1 MPEDALPPQAE
12 TDTAAESPRPIHR
25 SVDDSRDDLTQ
36 VMVVPPYERIIHAET
51 VPQDL
56 DDQARRGRASPRSW
70 LEKPAAACDTQN
82 GVHAA
87 VLPRLDPL
95 ASVDPS
101 VGSFVGELKR
111 GGFTGEIRIDHA
123 TRLSAATDNS
133 IYQLLPAAVI
143 FPRTTADVVL
153 ALRLIDEPPFHGV
166 ALAARG
172 GGTGTNGQALTTGV
186 VMDLSRH
193 MAKILELDLRAGFVR
208 VQPGVVLDDLNAFLK
223 PHGVFFA
230 ANLSP
235 SNRATLGGMIATD
248 AAGEGSRRYGK
259 TSQHV
264 LDLEVVLRGGIAHR
278 TACVGGD
285 ELDALCQQPDLVGMA
300 HKLAREIAT
309 TRREEI
315 AGTFPR
321 LQRYMTGY
329 NLVRMA
335 AADGTSV
342 DIAQLLAGSE
352 GSLGVVTEARLR
364 LTPLER
370 HHAMLVLHYPSFDAA
385 LAGAEWL
392 IATDPGSVETLDETV
407 LTLAKGDVIYDQV
420 RDFLA
425 ESGAATTRAVHL
437 VEYGGDDEA
446 VVKAKVD
453 GLLAEIA
460 RRRGTHG
467 APHGHA
473 LTWEPG
479 ERESLWNLRKKGVG
493 LLGNAPGPRKPVP
506 FVEDTVVP
514 PEHLQAYV
522 RDFRALLDAE
532 GLRYGMFGHVDVG
545 CLHVRPALDMKD
557 PDDEARVRR
566 ITDAVTAL
574 VTRYGG
580 LLWGEH
586 GKGFRSEVV
595 PHHFGPV
602 LYPELQRIKALFD
615 PRNQLNPGK
624 VATPAGTRHVLAR
637 VDGPTRGALDRQI
650 ASGDR
655 DALPTVIN
663 CNGNGQCFDT
673 GNDSIMCPSSKI
685 TRDRIHSPKGR
696 ATLMREWLRLLAGHG
711 VVATQALR
719 AARGLPWPLRLWQRL
734 VHPARSRDFSHQVYD
749 AMSGCL
755 ACKACATQC
764 PVRVDVPDFR
774 AQFLELYHRRY
785 ARPIGDYFTAL
796 LERMLPLMVAAP
808 RVVNALMDNPF
819 GRWLTTRVIGIADAP
834 LLDPDPATRRL
845 ARRRIPISGLAE
857 LARLPKDSRVVVVLQ
872 DAFTTFY
879 EPAVLEDSC
888 LLLRGLGFEP
898 HVLPYFENGKALH
911 IKGFLQAFGR
921 VVARNAELLRSVSAL
936 GFPLV
941 GIEPAVVLTYRDEYP
956 KQLESDAGFRV
967 WLLQEWLAQ
976 QNLAAK
982 GGAGEAGFRLLSH
995 CTEQALV
1002 GKAPAL
1008 WAKVFAAL
1016 GVPLEI
1022 VKSGCCG
1029 MCGVY
1034 GHEVAHKQDS
1044 LGIFEL
1050 SWKRK
1055 IDAEVDE
1062 SRVLATGHSCR
1073 TQVERALGFTPRHPA
1088 QALLAA
1094 LER

>member
-1 MPEDALPPQAE
+1 V
-12 TDTAAESPRPIHR
+12 
-25 SVDDSRDDLTQ
+25 VDI
-36 VMVVPPYERIIHAET
+36 P
-51 VPQDL
+51 
-56 DDQARRGRASPRSW
+56 
-70 LEKPAAACDTQN
+70 

-95 ASVDPS
+95 ASLDPNVAGFAS
-101 VGSFVGELKR
+101 ALQH
-111 GGFTGEIRIDHA
+111 GGFAGEIRTDYA

-143 FPRTTADVVL
+143 FPRTTADVSL
-153 ALRLIDEPPFHGV
+153 ALRLIDEPRFHGV
-166 ALAARG
+166 ALTARG

-193 MAKILELDLRAGFVR
+193 MAKILTLDLEAGFVS

-235 SNRATLGGMIATD
+235 SNRATLGGMVATD
-248 AAGEGSRRYGK
+248 ASGEGSRRHGK

-264 LDLEVVLRGGIAHR
+264 IDLEVVLLGGVVHR
-278 TACVGGD
+278 TARVDGAD
-285 ELDALCQQPDLVGMA
+285 LDALCSEPGRVGQA
-300 HKLAREIAT
+300 HKLVREIAT
-309 TRREEI
+309 TRRNEI
-315 AGTFPR
+315 AGTFPKLR
-321 LQRYMTGY
+321 RYMTGY
-329 NLVRMA
+329 DLVHMA
-335 AADGTSV
+335 ASDGSSV
-342 DIAQLLAGSE
+342 DLAQLVAGSE

-364 LTPLER
+364 LTPFER
-370 HHAMLVLHYPSFDAA
+370 HRALLVLRYPSFDAA
-385 LAGAEWL
+385 LASSEWL
-392 IATDPGSVETLDETV
+392 VATDPGSVETLDETV
-407 LTLAKGDVIYDQV
+407 LGLARADVIYDQV
-420 RDFLA
+420 RDFLVDRGP
-425 ESGAATTRAVHL
+425 ETTRAINL
-437 VEYGGDDEA
+437 VEYSGDDEA
-446 VVKAKVD
+446 GVKAKVD
-453 GLLAEIA
+453 GLYAEIA
-460 RRRGTHG
+460 RRAGTPG
-467 APHGHA
+467 APHAHTV
-473 LTWEPG
+473 TWKPS

-493 LLGNAPGPRKPVP
+493 LLGNAPGSRKPVP

-514 PEHLQAYV
+514 PENLQAYV
-522 RDFRALLDAE
+522 REFRALLDAE

-545 CLHVRPALDMKD
+545 CLHVRPALDLKD
-557 PDDEARVRR
+557 PADEARVRR
-566 ITDAVTAL
+566 ITDAVTEL

-586 GKGFRSEVV
+586 GKGFRSELV

-602 LYPELQRIKALFD
+602 LYAELQRIKAVFD

-624 VATPAGTRHVLAR
+624 IATPAGARHLLAR

-650 ASGDR
+650 APDDR
-655 DALPTVIN
+655 AALGIVIH

-673 GNDSIMCPSSKI
+673 SADSVMCPSSKI

-696 ATLMREWLRLLAGHG
+696 ATLMREWLRLLSGKGA
-711 VVATQALR
+711 VATQMLR
-719 AARGLPWPLRLWQRL
+719 APGGLPWIFRAWQRFA
-734 VHPARSRDFSHQVYD
+734 HTDRSHDFSHQVYD
-749 AMSGCL
+749 AMAGCL

-796 LERMLPLMVAAP
+796 LERMLPLMAGVP
-808 RVVNALMDNPF
+808 RLANALMDNPL
-819 GRWLTTRVIGIADAP
+819 GRWLTTRIIGIADAP
-834 LLDPDPATRRL
+834 LLDPLPAARRL
-845 ARRRIPISGLAE
+845 ARLGVPISPVEVLE
-857 LARLPKDSRVVVVLQ
+857 RLPKDARVVVVLQ

-879 EPAVLEDSC
+879 EPGVLEASC
-888 LLLRGLGFEP
+888 SLLRALGFEP

-911 IKGFLQAFGR
+911 IKGFLRAFKR
-921 VVARNAELLRSVSAL
+921 VVTRNAALLRRVGAL

-956 KQLESDAGFRV
+956 KELESEAGFRV
-967 WLLQEWLAQ
+967 WLLQEWLAEQ
-976 QNLAAK
+976 TLEAK
-982 GGAGEAGFRLLSH
+982 IIPSASGFRLLSH

-1002 GKAPAL
+1002 TKAPAL
-1008 WAKVFAAL
+1008 WGKVFAAL
-1016 GVPLEI
+1016 GVPLEV
-1022 VKSGCCG
+1022 VKAGCCG

-1044 LGIFEL
+1044 LGIFDL

-1055 IDAEVDE
+1055 IDPEHDE
-1062 SRVLATGHSCR
+1062 GRTLATGHSCR

-1088 QALLAA
+1088 QALLS
-1094 LER
+1094 LIERRPARSVP